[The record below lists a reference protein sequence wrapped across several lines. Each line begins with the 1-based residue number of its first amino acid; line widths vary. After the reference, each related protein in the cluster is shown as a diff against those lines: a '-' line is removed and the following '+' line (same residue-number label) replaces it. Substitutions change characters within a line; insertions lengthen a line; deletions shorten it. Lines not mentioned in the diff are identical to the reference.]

1 MEKVLF
7 HHGGTKLP
15 SQRNKMFT
23 MMERNLLHEGTK
35 LSPHTKAVIILKKR

>member
-15 SQRNKMFT
+15 SQRNKMF
-23 MMERNLLHEGTK
+23 HDGTNK
-35 LSPHTKAVIILKKR
+35 QSYLRRLAPRSE

>member
-23 MMERNLLHEGTK
+23 MMERMN
-35 LSPHTKAVIILKKR
+35 SRISAA